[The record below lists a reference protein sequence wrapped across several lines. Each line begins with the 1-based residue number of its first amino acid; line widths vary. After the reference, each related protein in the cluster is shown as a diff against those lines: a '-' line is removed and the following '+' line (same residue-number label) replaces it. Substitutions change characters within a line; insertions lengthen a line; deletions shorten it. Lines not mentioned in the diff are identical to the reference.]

1 MKDEHILLSA
11 DGPDCNVL
19 KLKPPMV
26 FTKQNVDEFI
36 STLDRILK
44 ELRDREMEV
53 PSDQKMES
61 TTVVSRKQRET
72 RTTHNP
78 PIVKEEIIKSI

>member
-1 MKDEHILLSA
+1 MKDEHVLLSA

-44 ELRDREMEV
+44 ELRDKEVEV
-53 PSDQKMES
+53 PSKKLEG
-61 TTVVSRKQRET
+61 TVVVSRKQRET
-72 RTTHNP
+72 RATQ
-78 PIVKEEIIKSI
+78 PIVKEDKIKSI

>member
-1 MKDEHILLSA
+1 MKDEHILLST

-26 FTKQNVDEFI
+26 FTKENVDAVI

-44 ELRDREMEV
+44 EVRENQDLISAVTNAKPAAVEITT
-53 PSDQKMES
+53 PNKES
-61 TTVVSRKQRET
+61 RPFK
-72 RTTHNP
+72 NP
-78 PIVKEEIIKSI
+78 IKKEKIKSI